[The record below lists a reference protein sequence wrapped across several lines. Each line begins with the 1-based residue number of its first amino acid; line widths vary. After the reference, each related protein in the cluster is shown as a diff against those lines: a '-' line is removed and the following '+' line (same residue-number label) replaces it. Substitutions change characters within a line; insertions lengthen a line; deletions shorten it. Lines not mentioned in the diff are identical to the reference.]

1 MPGHPHESRDA
12 VSQGLPQTPRP
23 FSQMLLKLSRTGSV
37 DFPGMYSLD
46 TVYKQQTVALTALNL
61 GWTTGG
67 HYDSSKK
74 VVTLVLTAPS
84 TPFAPQSLECFPA
97 YAS

>member
-1 MPGHPHESRDA
+1 MLGHLHESRDA
-12 VSQGLPQTPRP
+12 VGQGLTQTLRP
-23 FSQMLLKLSRTGSV
+23 FSQMLLKLSRAGSM

-46 TVYKQQTVALTALNL
+46 TVYKQHTIALTALNL
-61 GWTTGG
+61 GWTTDG

-74 VVTLVLTAPS
+74 VMTPVLTAPS
-84 TPFAPQSLECFPA
+84 TPFALQSLDCFPA